1 LLGAV
6 YEAGTSVM
14 KRLFYQREF
23 DLKARLAAIYG
34 LLAVLNI
41 GAWLC
46 ALAAFHDWPA
56 LLGLAMLIYSLG
68 IRHAVDVD
76 HIAAID
82 NVTRKL
88 MQDNKRPVSVGF
100 FFAMGHS
107 AIVIFG
113 VAVVASSATMLGTFA
128 SLKDVGGTF
137 STIVSAL
144 FLLAIAAMNIAIFF
158 SVYGSY
164 RRVRGG
170 GPYVEADLNILLNN
184 RGFLSRIFRQLFRL
198 VTKSWHMFPLG
209 ILFGLGFDS
218 ASEIAMF
225 GISAAQAQKG
235 VSFGAILI
243 FAMLFAAGMSLIDT
257 TDGVMMLGAYDWAFV
272 KPMRKLYYNMTI
284 TLISIVV
291 ALLIGGIEALGLI
304 GENLGLEGTFWDAIT
319 AVNDNFN
326 NLGFFII
333 GVFLVAWV
341 VAYLVYRGTKELD
354 QLELRQEQSPAS
366 RSSNRKSNFRRVSWE
381 RADNQLSR

>member
-1 LLGAV
+1 
-6 YEAGTSVM
+6 M
-14 KRLFYQREF
+14 KRLFYQCEF

-34 LLAVLNI
+34 LLTVLNI

-46 ALAAFHDWPA
+46 ALAAFHDRPA
-56 LLGLAMLIYSLG
+56 LLGLSLLIYGLG

-113 VAVVASSATMLGTFA
+113 VAVVASSATTLGTFA
-128 SLKDVGGTF
+128 SFKDVGGTF

-144 FLLAIAAMNIAIFF
+144 FLLTIAAMNIVIFF
-158 SVYGSY
+158 SVYRSY
-164 RRVRGG
+164 RCVRGG
-170 GPYVEADLNILLNN
+170 GPYAEADLNILLNN

-209 ILFGLGFDS
+209 ILFGLGFDT

-225 GISAAQAQKG
+225 GISAAQAEMG

-243 FAMLFAAGMSLIDT
+243 LAMLFAAGMSLIDT
-257 TDGVMMLGAYDWAFV
+257 TDGVIMLGAYDWAFV

-284 TLISIVV
+284 TLISVVV

-304 GENLGLEGTFWDAIT
+304 GNDLGLEGAFWDTIV
-319 AVNDNFN
+319 AVNDNFY
-326 NLGFFII
+326 NLGSITI
-333 GVFLVAWV
+333 GVFLIAWV
-341 VAYLVYRGTKELD
+341 VAYLVYRDSKELD
-354 QLELRQEQSPAS
+354 RLESRQEQASAS
-366 RSSNRKSNFRRVSWE
+366 RSSNGKSKFPRLSWA
-381 RADNQLSR
+381 RADNPLSL